1 MLGKLVVWD
10 KGWRF
15 DREGC
20 WKLFVYSELLIGFT
34 MIIMLDDDEEDV
46 AMKSAVAYRKFHTC
60 PC

>member
-20 WKLFVYSELLIGFT
+20 WKFFVDSELLIGFS
-34 MIIMLDDDEEDV
+34 MIIELDDGKEEDT
-46 AMKSAVAYRKFHTC
+46 MKSAVAYRKFHTC
-60 PC
+60 